1 MNKKTVR
8 MISLST
14 AAAGLAF
21 VSGCAVDQN
30 GHLALVVPTVVVAPP
45 VVVAPA
51 PVVVAEAPVVEVAM
65 VPETYVEV
73 DGEFVGVV
81 GDQYFYLGPGGLWL
95 VCDSVRMEHFRS
107 WERDHR
113 DWREHAIRNDRF
125 RKDAHGHEAPRHAEN
140 KKVEPKKAAP
150 KAAPKKVEDKDK
162 EAH

>member
-1 MNKKTVR
+1 MKNKTVR

-14 AAAGLAF
+14 AAAGLAL
-21 VSGCAVDQN
+21 VSGCAVDQS
-30 GHLALVVPTVVVAPP
+30 GHLAFVVPTVVVAAP

-51 PVVVAEAPVVEVAM
+51 PVVVADPGVAVM
-65 VPETYVEV
+65 VPESYVEF
-73 DGEFVGVV
+73 DGEYVGVV

-95 VCDSVRMEHFRS
+95 VCDAGRLERFHG

-125 RKDAHGHEAPRHAEN
+125 RRDARGHVAPPHADA
-140 KKVEPKKAAP
+140 KKAAP
-150 KAAPKKVEDKDK
+150 KAAPKKADDK